1 MKHFL
6 KTFIITASSL
16 YITTRVVPTISI
28 GYDIKNYLVVVLGLW
43 IITLVVKPL
52 FSLVLLPVNILT
64 FGFVSFLL
72 NITLVFALLN
82 FLPQFSVSAYYFPG
96 AEVEGII
103 FPAISFNDI
112 STIILVSTIITLLQ
126 KVLHIIFE

>member
-16 YITTRVVPTISI
+16 YITTRFIPTVSI
-28 GYDIKNYLVVVLGLW
+28 GSDIKNYLVVVLGLW

-64 FGFVSFLL
+64 FGLVSFLL
-72 NITLVFALLN
+72 NIAFVFALLN
-82 FLPQFSVSAYYFPG
+82 FLPQFSVTAYYFPG
-96 AEVEGII
+96 AIIEGII
-103 FPAISFNDI
+103 FPAISFNEI
-112 STIILVSTIITLLQ
+112 GTIILVSTLITVLQ